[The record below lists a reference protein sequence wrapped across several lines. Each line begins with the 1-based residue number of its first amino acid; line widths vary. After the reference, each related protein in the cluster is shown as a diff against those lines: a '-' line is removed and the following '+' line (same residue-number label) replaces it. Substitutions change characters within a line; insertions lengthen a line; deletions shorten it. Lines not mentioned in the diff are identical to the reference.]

1 MKKRVLHTALQPAA
15 ENGLPGGDAV
25 HACFTYTRYDA
36 GRREQRCDSRHH
48 LLLFLAGHGTI
59 RCDAFPARTF
69 CGGEM
74 FLLPAGSRAEL
85 TISAGL
91 RLLDTA
97 FGTLSMGCGQLFPPE
112 PGPLLTKGEYD
123 FRSLDIRPPVAFFAD
138 TLRGYCRDGFR
149 SSEQH
154 ELKWREL
161 QLLMRWF
168 YTDEELM
175 GFFRPLLCRTPEP
188 GPAGTQ
194 DEERREERRAS
205 AAPARA
211 EPSADNTAD

>member
-1 MKKRVLHTALQPAA
+1 MLSPR
-15 ENGLPGGDAV
+15 GR
-25 HACFTYTRYDA
+25 FA
-36 GRREQRCDSRHH
+36 GARWSCSRQ
-48 LLLFLAGHGTI
+48 
-59 RCDAFPARTF
+59 
-69 CGGEM
+69 
-74 FLLPAGSRAEL
+74 AGSRAEL

-97 FGTLSMGCGQLFPPE
+97 FGTLSMGCGQLFPAE
-112 PGPLLTKGEYD
+112 PGPLLTKGECD

-175 GFFRPLLCRTPEP
+175 GFFRPLLCRTPES
-188 GPAGTQ
+188 GPAGTK
-194 DEERREERRAS
+194 DEERREEVRAS

-211 EPSADNTAD
+211 EPSADNTTD